1 VSSAVKADTSGF
13 SGLSRRCFV
22 VLLRVGNPNTE
33 HLIET
38 LRLRLRQEAPLPHLL
53 SLASGYST
61 FAPLVRTPFSNIGHK
76 KAQKAQ
82 KVQRQLAT
90 KKYRYLAFCGLRRA
104 SLNVIEVHR
113 TPS

>member
-82 KVQRQLAT
+82 KVQRSTIFGVLRDILFEW
-90 KKYRYLAFCGLRRA
+90 KRSKY
-104 SLNVIEVHR
+104 
-113 TPS
+113 